1 LIEKSVIKWQIKV
14 GDVLNGYAV
23 VRHTRIRMG
32 QIYCYNACTLGS
44 TYIFVK
50 EVYKIE
56 HQNERMTKLKAVKI
70 FEEVKKTDLKNG
82 NINNIIKFLQAQAY
96 VGTLK

>member
-1 LIEKSVIKWQIKV
+1 MKV

-23 VRHTRIRMG
+23 VRHPIIRMG
-32 QIYCYNACTLGS
+32 QIYCYNTGTLGS

-56 HQNERMTKLKAVKI
+56 HQNERMTKLKAVEI
-70 FEEVKKTDLKNG
+70 FEASRKTDLKNG